1 MKKIKRRVSLRP
13 YQKECSDYILKSNKC
28 VLALCPNGGK
38 TEISID
44 VIERYLKLFPK
55 NKVLVLTHSTNVLLN
70 NFYERLESL
79 DVSFSY
85 SNTFESNASV
95 HLCIPANQ
103 HKLKGNYDFII
114 VDEAHENYMATR
126 VQEIIEKTNPSK
138 QLMLT
143 GTPSKFVFE
152 GGYDIFAIALDEL
165 DEKYFAKLNL
175 ECVASNY
182 NLQNS
187 DYNAEEDVKD
197 TFNYTQEDTDKTL
210 ETVVFSI
217 LNRLDSGL
225 TAEQYNDPS
234 LFSKAKLYLKSLR
247 GKYRTWDDA
256 FKSVGKTLIVCNNIA
271 QANLVQKSLIKKGVN
286 SVCSHSLCDKN
297 CDLINN
303 FKNDEHDVLVVVDRC
318 RIGYDD
324 AKMMNLID
332 MSGTRNINLI
342 YQMMCRVIRGDQSV
356 TKFYLKVTTNDM
368 VQMAADEIAVNGAIM
383 LSNKEFLLKFNGKN
397 FNDLEIPVLRTPRSI
412 NISRPNN
419 NNESTTT
426 TTRNFRQSILPE
438 ITHDVFKLLKNIKH
452 DLNNPLSIY
461 KTTTISE
468 AKQKLGLIKA
478 YKQKTYEEI
487 LQLAKQTIE

>member
-1 MKKIKRRVSLRP
+1 MKRKISLRI
-13 YQKECSDYILKSNKC
+13 YQKECSDYILKSDKC

-79 DVSFSY
+79 DVSFTY
-85 SNTFESNASV
+85 SNSFEPNTSV

-103 HKLKGNYDFII
+103 HKLKGSYDFII
-114 VDEAHENYMATR
+114 VDEAHENYLANR
-126 VQEIIEKTNPSK
+126 VQAIIEKFKPTK

-165 DEKYFAKLNL
+165 NNEYFSKLNV
-175 ECVASNY
+175 ECIASSY
-182 NLQNS
+182 NWQKS
-187 DYNAEEDVKD
+187 DYNADEEVKNN
-197 TFNYTQEDTDKTL
+197 FNYTQEDTDKTL
-210 ETVVFSI
+210 ESVVFSV

-234 LFSKAKLYLKSLR
+234 LFSKAKLYLKKIKN
-247 GKYRTWDDA
+247 KYRTWDEA

-271 QANLVQKSLIKKGVN
+271 QANLVQKSLIKNGVN

-297 CDLINN
+297 GELINN

-324 AKMMNLID
+324 VKMMNLID
-332 MSGTRNINLI
+332 MSGTRNIDLI
-342 YQMMCRVIRGDQSV
+342 YQMMCRVIRGDQST
-356 TKFYLKVTTNDM
+356 TKFYLKVTTNELA
-368 VQMAADEIAVNGAIM
+368 QMAADEIAVNGALM
-383 LSNKEFLLKFNGKN
+383 LSNKEFLLKYNGKN
-397 FNDLEIPVLRTPRSI
+397 FNELEIPVLRT
-412 NISRPNN
+412 SRTI
-419 NNESTTT
+419 TTT
-426 TTRNFRQSILPE
+426 PRTTNGEENTSRNYRQSILPE
-438 ITHDVFKLLKNIKH
+438 ITHDVFNLLKNIKY

-468 AKQKLGLIKA
+468 AKERLGLIKA

>member
-1 MKKIKRRVSLRP
+1 MKRKISLRI
-13 YQKECSDYILKSNKC
+13 YQKKCSDYILKSDKC

-55 NKVLVLTHSTNVLLN
+55 NKILVLTHSTNVLLN

-79 DVSFSY
+79 DVSFTY
-85 SNTFESNASV
+85 SNSFEPNTSV

-103 HKLKGNYDFII
+103 HKLKGSYDFII
-114 VDEAHENYMATR
+114 VDEAHENYLANR
-126 VQEIIEKTNPSK
+126 VQAIIEKFKPTK

-165 DEKYFAKLNL
+165 DNEFFSKLNV
-175 ECVASNY
+175 ECIASSY
-182 NLQNS
+182 NWQKS
-187 DYNAEEDVKD
+187 DYNADEEVKNN
-197 TFNYTQEDTDKTL
+197 FNYTQEDTDKTL
-210 ETVVFSI
+210 ESVVFSV

-234 LFSKAKLYLKSLR
+234 LFSKAKLYLKKIRS
-247 GKYRTWDDA
+247 KYRTWDEA

-271 QANLVQKSLIKKGVN
+271 QANLVQKSLIKNGVN

-297 CDLINN
+297 GELINN

-332 MSGTRNINLI
+332 MSGTRNIDLI
-342 YQMMCRVIRGDQSV
+342 YQMMCRVIRGDQST
-356 TKFYLKVTTNDM
+356 TKFYLKVTTNELA
-368 VQMAADEIAVNGAIM
+368 QMAADEIAVNGALM
-383 LSNKEFLLKFNGKN
+383 LSNKEFLLKYNGKN
-397 FNDLEIPVLRTPRSI
+397 FNELEIPVLRTFRTI
-412 NISRPNN
+412 N
-419 NNESTTT
+419 TTARVVNGEAN
-426 TTRNFRQSILPE
+426 TTRNYRQSILPE
-438 ITHDVFKLLKNIKH
+438 ITHDVFNLLKNIKY

-461 KTTTISE
+461 KITTISE
-468 AKQKLGLIKA
+468 AKERLGLIKA

-487 LQLAKQTIE
+487 LQLAKQIIE